1 MKLACGRAH
10 DDDDCKNSDN
20 KIHHVRRCAGNELS
34 TVCAKK
40 ACADDNGTYAYPVVQ
55 AELAVEQVAD
65 RAEGSAESGQHNDD
79 EGEVKKIYDPIDSPD
94 LLGPVCIVVSLVD
107 S

>member
-1 MKLACGRAH
+1 MKLSGCRTH
-10 DDDDCKNSDN
+10 NDDDCKNSDN
-20 KIHHVRRCAGNELS
+20 KIHHVRRCACNKLC

-40 ACADDNGTYAYPVVQ
+40 TCADDNRTYAYPVVQ
-55 AELAVEQVAD
+55 AELTVEQVAD